1 MLRINED
8 AILKKILITG
18 AGSFVG
24 TSVQRHLEKWP
35 ETYSVTAVGTK
46 DGEWKDIDF
55 SSFDTVYHVAGLAHS
70 DVGNVSEETK
80 KKYYTVNCDLAV
92 DVANKAKAE
101 GVKQFIFMSSAI
113 VYGDSAPI
121 GKEKMIGQETPYQ
134 PANFYG
140 DSTVQAE
147 KGLLPLSSD
156 TFKVVILR
164 CPMIYGKEGKGNFPI
179 LEKMALK
186 MPLFPKVDNKR
197 SMLYVGNLA
206 EFVRLMIENE
216 ESGIFWP
223 CNKEWSNTSELVK
236 MIAGCHGKQVRLVPG
251 FGWALKLLSHVTG
264 YVNKA
269 FGNLAYE
276 RGLGDYKQEYRLYT
290 LAQSIKETEG

>member
-1 MLRINED
+1 MKN
-8 AILKKILITG
+8 ILITG

-24 TSVQRHLEKWP
+24 TTVQRHLETFPDK
-35 ETYSVTAVGTK
+35 YKVTAVGTK
-46 DGEWKDIDF
+46 NGEWKELDF
-55 SSFDTVYHVAGLAHS
+55 SQFNVVYHVAGLAHS
-70 DVGNVSEETK
+70 DVGKVSEETK
-80 KKYYTVNCDLAV
+80 KLYYAVNCDLAV
-92 DVANKAKAE
+92 DVAKKAKTE

-121 GKEKMIGQETPYQ
+121 GEEKMIGRDTPYQ

-140 DSTVQAE
+140 DSKVQAE
-147 KGLLPLSSD
+147 KGLLPLQD
-156 TFKVVILR
+156 EKFKVVILR

-179 LEKMALK
+179 LEKMAQK
-186 MPLFPKVDNKR
+186 MTLFPKVDNKR

-216 ESGIFWP
+216 ESGVFWP
-223 CNKEWSNTSELVK
+223 CNREWSNTSELVR
-236 MIAGCHGKQVRLVPG
+236 MIADAHGKRIRLIPG
-251 FGWALKLLSHVTG
+251 FGWVLKGLSHVTG

-276 RGLGDYKQEYRLYT
+276 EGLGDYKAEYRLYT
-290 LAQSIKETEG
+290 LEASIKETEK

>member
-1 MLRINED
+1 M
-8 AILKKILITG
+8 KKLLITG

-24 TSVQRHLEKWP
+24 TSVQKHLESFDDKY
-35 ETYSVTAVGTK
+35 EVQTVGTRN
-46 DGEWKDIDF
+46 GEWKDLDF

-70 DVGNVSEETK
+70 DVGNVTEEVK
-80 KKYYTVNCDLAV
+80 AKYYAINTDLAI
-92 DVANKAKAE
+92 DVAKKAKAE

-121 GKEKMIGQETPYQ
+121 GEEKIITRETVYNPS
-134 PANFYG
+134 NFYG
-140 DSTVQAE
+140 DSKVQAE
-147 KGLLPLSSD
+147 KGLLPLSD
-156 TFKVVILR
+156 EQFHVVVLR
-164 CPMIYGKEGKGNFPI
+164 CPMIYGKGGKGNFPV

-186 MPLFPKVDNKR
+186 MPLFPKVQNAR

-206 EFVRLMIENE
+206 EFVRLMIDND

-223 CNKEWSNTSELVK
+223 CNREWSKTSELVK
-236 MIAGCHGKQVRLVPG
+236 MIATCHGKKVALVPG
-251 FGWALKLLSHVTG
+251 FGWALKGMSHITG

-276 RGLGDYKQEYRLYT
+276 EHLGDYKTEYRLYS
-290 LAQSIKETEG
+290 LAQSIKETEE

>member
-1 MLRINED
+1 MKRV
-8 AILKKILITG
+8 LITG

-24 TSVQRHLEKWP
+24 TSVQKHLEKWP
-35 ETYSVTAVGTK
+35 DKYSVTAVGTK
-46 DGEWKDIDF
+46 DGEWKELDF
-55 SSFDTVYHVAGLAHS
+55 SAFDTVYHVAGLAHS

-80 KKYYTVNCDLAV
+80 KKYYTVNCDLAI
-92 DVANKAKAE
+92 DVAKKAKEA

-121 GKEKMIGQETPYQ
+121 GKEKIITRETPYS

-140 DSTVQAE
+140 DSKVQAE
-147 KGLLPLSSD
+147 KGLLPLSDES
-156 TFKVVILR
+156 FKVVILR
-164 CPMIYGKEGKGNFPI
+164 CPMIYGKEGKGNFPV

-186 MPLFPKVDNKR
+186 MPMFPKVENKR

-206 EFVRLMIENE
+206 EFVRLMMDNE

-223 CNKEWSNTSELVK
+223 CNREWSNTSDLVR
-236 MIAGCHGKQVRLVPG
+236 MIAECHGKKVRLVSG
-251 FGWALKLLSHVTG
+251 FGWALKGLSRITG

-276 RGLGDYKQEYRLYT
+276 EHLGEYKSEYRLYS
-290 LAQSIKETEG
+290 LAQSIKETEVK

>member
-1 MLRINED
+1 MKRL
-8 AILKKILITG
+8 LITG

-24 TSVQRHLEKWP
+24 TSVQHHFEEFPDR
-35 ETYSVTAVGTK
+35 YVVQSVGTK
-46 DGEWKDIDF
+46 NGEWKDMDF
-55 SSFDTVYHVAGLAHS
+55 SVFDTVYHVAGLAHS
-70 DVGNVSEETK
+70 DVGNVTDEVK
-80 KKYYTVNCDLAV
+80 AKYYAVNTDLAIE
-92 DVANKAKAE
+92 VAKKAKDE

-121 GKEKMIGQETPYQ
+121 GVKKIITRTSDYS

-140 DSTVQAE
+140 DSKVQAE
-147 KGLLPLSSD
+147 KGLLPLGSD
-156 TFKVVILR
+156 FFKVVILR
-164 CPMIYGKEGKGNFPI
+164 CPMIYGKGGKGNFPV

-186 MPLFPKVDNKR
+186 MPIFPKVDNAR

-206 EFVRLMIENE
+206 EFVRLMVDNE
-216 ESGIFWP
+216 EAGIFWP

-236 MIAGCHGKQVRLVPG
+236 LIAKCHGKKVHLVPG
-251 FGWALKLLSHVTG
+251 FSWVLMGLSHITG

-276 RGLGDYKQEYRLYT
+276 EHLGDYITEYRRYSLEE
-290 LAQSIKETEG
+290 SIKETEG

>member
-1 MLRINED
+1 M
-8 AILKKILITG
+8 KKILITG

-24 TSVQRHLEKWP
+24 TSVQKHLEERPDK
-35 ETYSVTAVGTK
+35 YMVTAVGTK
-46 DGEWKDIDF
+46 NGEWKVLDF

-70 DVGNVSEETK
+70 DVGNVTEEVK
-80 KKYYTVNCDLAV
+80 RKYYAVNCDLAI
-92 DVANKAKAE
+92 DVAKKAKAE
-101 GVKQFIFMSSAI
+101 SVKQFIFMSSAI

-121 GKEKMIGQETPYQ
+121 GVEKIITREMPYS

-140 DSTVQAE
+140 DSKVQAE
-147 KGLLPLSSD
+147 KGLLHLSSD
-156 TFKVVILR
+156 SFKVVILR

-179 LEKMALK
+179 LEKMAKK
-186 MPLFPKVDNKR
+186 MLLFPKVDNRR

-206 EFVRLMIENE
+206 EFVRLMVDNE
-216 ESGIFWP
+216 EQGIFWP

-236 MIAGCHGKQVRLVPG
+236 MISECHGKKIMLIPG
-251 FGWALKLLSHVTG
+251 FGWALNLLSHLTG

-276 RGLGDYKQEYRLYT
+276 EHLGDYKTDYRLYS

>member
-1 MLRINED
+1 MKRV
-8 AILKKILITG
+8 LITG

-24 TSVQRHLEKWP
+24 NSVQKHLEKWP
-35 ETYSVTAVGTK
+35 DKYSVTAVGTK
-46 DGEWKDIDF
+46 DGEWKDMVF

-80 KKYYTVNCDLAV
+80 KKYYAVNCDLAV
-92 DVANKAKAE
+92 DVAKKAKAE

-121 GKEKMIGQETPYQ
+121 GKEKMIGRNTPYQ

-140 DSTVQAE
+140 DSKVQAE

-156 TFKVVILR
+156 SFKVVILR

-179 LEKMALK
+179 LETLALK
-186 MPLFPKVDNKR
+186 MPLFPKVENKR

-206 EFVRLMIENE
+206 EFVRLMIENDE
-216 ESGIFWP
+216 EGIFWP
-223 CNKEWSNTSELVK
+223 CNREWSNTSELVK
-236 MIAGCHGKQVRLVPG
+236 MIAACHGKKVTLVPG
-251 FGWALKLLSHVTG
+251 F
-264 YVNKA
+264 
-269 FGNLAYE
+269 
-276 RGLGDYKQEYRLYT
+276 
-290 LAQSIKETEG
+290 

>member
-1 MLRINED
+1 MKN
-8 AILKKILITG
+8 ILITG

-24 TSVQRHLEKWP
+24 TTVQRHLETFPDK
-35 ETYSVTAVGTK
+35 YKVTAVGTK
-46 DGEWKDIDF
+46 NGEWKELDF

-70 DVGNVSEETK
+70 DVGKVTEEVK
-80 KKYYTVNCDLAV
+80 KLYYAVNCDLAI
-92 DVANKAKAE
+92 DVAKKAKAE

-121 GKEKMIGQETPYQ
+121 GREKMIGRNTPYS

-140 DSTVQAE
+140 DSKVQAE
-147 KGLLPLSSD
+147 KGLLPLRD
-156 TFKVVILR
+156 EQFKVVILR

-179 LEKMALK
+179 LEKMAQK

-206 EFVRLMIENE
+206 EFVRLMIEHE
-216 ESGIFWP
+216 ENGIFWP

-236 MIAGCHGKQVRLVPG
+236 MIAECHGKRVVLVPG
-251 FGWALKLLSHVTG
+251 FGWALKLMSHLTG

-276 RGLGDYKQEYRLYT
+276 KGLGDYKSEYRLYS
-290 LAQSIKETEG
+290 LVESIKETEG

>member
-1 MLRINED
+1 MRRINEELN
-8 AILKKILITG
+8 LKNILITG

-24 TSVQRHLEKWP
+24 TTVQRHLETFPDK
-35 ETYSVTAVGTK
+35 YKVTAVGTK
-46 DGEWKDIDF
+46 NGEWKELDF
-55 SSFDTVYHVAGLAHS
+55 SQFNVVYHVAGLAHS
-70 DVGNVSEETK
+70 DVGKVSEETK
-80 KKYYTVNCDLAV
+80 KLYYAVNCDLAV
-92 DVANKAKAE
+92 DVAKKAKTE

-121 GKEKMIGQETPYQ
+121 GEEKMIGRDTPYQ

-140 DSTVQAE
+140 DSKVQAE
-147 KGLLPLSSD
+147 KGLLPLQD
-156 TFKVVILR
+156 EKFKVVILR

-179 LEKMALK
+179 LEKMAQK
-186 MPLFPKVDNKR
+186 MTLFPKVDNKR

-216 ESGIFWP
+216 ESGVFWP
-223 CNKEWSNTSELVK
+223 CNREWSNTSELVR
-236 MIAGCHGKQVRLVPG
+236 MIADAHGKRIRLIPG
-251 FGWALKLLSHVTG
+251 FGWVLKGLSHVTG

-276 RGLGDYKQEYRLYT
+276 EGLGDYKAEYRLYT
-290 LAQSIKETEG
+290 LEASIKETEK

>member
-1 MLRINED
+1 M
-8 AILKKILITG
+8 KKVLITG

-24 TSVQRHLEKWP
+24 TSVQKHLEKWP
-35 ETYSVTAVGTK
+35 EKYQVMAVGTK
-46 DGEWKDIDF
+46 DGEWKEMDF
-55 SSFDTVYHVAGLAHS
+55 SAFDTVYHVAGLAHS
-70 DVGNVSEETK
+70 DVGNVTEEVK
-80 KKYYTVNCDLAV
+80 KKYYVVNCDLAI
-92 DVANKAKAE
+92 DVAKKAKVE

-121 GKEKMIGQETPYQ
+121 GKEKMITRETPYS

-140 DSTVQAE
+140 DSKVQAE
-147 KGLLPLSSD
+147 KGLLPLTSD
-156 TFKVVILR
+156 SFKVVILR

-179 LEKMALK
+179 LEKMAQK
-186 MPLFPKVDNKR
+186 MPLFPKVENKR
-197 SMLYVGNLA
+197 SMLYVDNLA

-223 CNKEWSNTSELVK
+223 CNREWSNTSELVK
-236 MIAGCHGKQVRLVPG
+236 MIAECHGKKVHLIPG
-251 FGWALKLLSHVTG
+251 FGWALKGMSHITG

-276 RGLGDYKQEYRLYT
+276 EHLGDYKSDYRLYS
-290 LAQSIKETEG
+290 LSQSIKETEG

>member
-1 MLRINED
+1 M
-8 AILKKILITG
+8 KKILITG

-24 TSVQRHLEKWP
+24 TSIQKHLEKLP
-35 ETYSVTAVGTK
+35 DKYIVTAVGTK
-46 DGEWKDIDF
+46 DGEWKEMDF
-55 SSFDTVYHVAGLAHS
+55 STFDTVYHVAGLAHS

-80 KKYYTVNCDLAV
+80 KLYYAVNCDLAI
-92 DVANKAKAE
+92 DVAKKAKAE

-121 GKEKMIGQETPYQ
+121 GKEKIITRETPYS

-140 DSTVQAE
+140 DSKVLAE
-147 KGLLPLSSD
+147 KGLLPLSD
-156 TFKVVILR
+156 EKFNVVILR

-179 LEKMALK
+179 LEKMAQK
-186 MPLFPKVDNKR
+186 MLLFPKIENKR

-223 CNKEWSNTSELVK
+223 CNREWSNTSELVK
-236 MIAGCHGKQVRLVPG
+236 MIAECHGKTVRLVPG
-251 FGWALKLLSHVTG
+251 FGWVLKGMSHITG

-276 RGLGDYKQEYRLYT
+276 AGLGDYKTEYRLFT
-290 LAQSIKETEG
+290 LEQSIKETEG

>member
-1 MLRINED
+1 M
-8 AILKKILITG
+8 KKILITG

-24 TSVQRHLEKWP
+24 TSVQRYLEKWP
-35 ETYSVTAVGTK
+35 EKYKVTAVGTK
-46 DGEWKDIDF
+46 NGEWKEIDF

-80 KKYYTVNCDLAV
+80 KKYYAVNCNLAI
-92 DVANKAKAE
+92 DVAEKAKAE
-101 GVKQFIFMSSAI
+101 RVEQFIFMSSAI

-121 GKEKMIGQETPYQ
+121 GKEKMIGRDTPYS

-140 DSTVQAE
+140 DSKVQAE
-147 KGLLPLSSD
+147 KRLLPLSDES
-156 TFKVVILR
+156 FKVVILR

-179 LEKMALK
+179 LEKMAQK
-186 MPLFPKVDNKR
+186 MPLFPRIENIR
-197 SMLYVGNLA
+197 SMLYIGNLA

-216 ESGIFWP
+216 EEGIFWP
-223 CNKEWSNTSELVK
+223 CNQEWSNTSELVK
-236 MIAGCHGKQVRLVPG
+236 MIAECHGKRVLLVPG
-251 FGWALKLLSHVTG
+251 FGWALKGLSHITG

-276 RGLGDYKQEYRLYT
+276 EHLGDYKSDYRLYS